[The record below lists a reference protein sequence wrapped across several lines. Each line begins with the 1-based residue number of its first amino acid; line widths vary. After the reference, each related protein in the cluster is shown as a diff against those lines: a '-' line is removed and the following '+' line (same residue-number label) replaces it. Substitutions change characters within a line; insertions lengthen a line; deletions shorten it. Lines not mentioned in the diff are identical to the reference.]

1 MPKCLIRFDEY
12 GKGMG
17 LPSMKDSFENAPY
30 DGQEAIVKY
39 LRSGKKT
46 YAATSTAYDFF
57 TGKAIKDEKCDMTDG
72 KFTWNTTLAYYVE
85 NYNLRLPKDFEEHVL
100 SAILREE
107 NAV

>member
-1 MPKCLIRFDEY
+1 
-12 GKGMG
+12 
-17 LPSMKDSFENAPY
+17 
-30 DGQEAIVKY
+30 
-39 LRSGKKT
+39 
-46 YAATSTAYDFF
+46 
-57 TGKAIKDEKCDMTDG
+57 MTDG